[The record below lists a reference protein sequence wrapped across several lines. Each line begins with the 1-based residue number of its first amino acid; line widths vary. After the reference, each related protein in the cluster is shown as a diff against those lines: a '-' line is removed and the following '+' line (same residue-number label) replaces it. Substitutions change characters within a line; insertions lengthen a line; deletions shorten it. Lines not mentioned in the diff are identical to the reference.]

1 MDCPCSDPLVPQDG
15 GSLLWTE
22 THSLNQ
28 QLALAARDVD
38 VVFLGDSITERW
50 RETEYG
56 KPSPSADGSA
66 SVFDSLFSKEN
77 GGKYA
82 GLALGISG
90 DTVRQCTIQFLC
102 YFLFYSRYD
111 FFPDTYVTLET
122 AEWRTARQSQS
133 ICFLGACWNE

>member
-1 MDCPCSDPLVPQDG
+1 MDCPCSDPLVAQDG

-28 QLALAARDVD
+28 QLALADRDVD

-56 KPSPSADGSA
+56 KPSPSALGSA
-66 SVFDSLFSKEN
+66 TVFDSLFSKEN

-90 DTVRQCTIQFLC
+90 DTVSHRTIQFIC
-102 YFLFYSRYD
+102 CFCSTHVYD
-111 FFPDTYVTLET
+111 FVPDTYATLET
-122 AEWRTARQSQS
+122 AEWRIARQSQS
-133 ICFLGACWNE
+133 ICLLGACWNE